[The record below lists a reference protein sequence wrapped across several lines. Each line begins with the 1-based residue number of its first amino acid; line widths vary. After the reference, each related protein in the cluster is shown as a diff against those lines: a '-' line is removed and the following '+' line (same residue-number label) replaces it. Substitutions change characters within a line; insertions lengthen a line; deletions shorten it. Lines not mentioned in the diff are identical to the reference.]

1 MLAHR
6 KILVSGSLAER
17 MVDRGSLSRASL
29 GRGSL
34 GRFSV
39 ATDVSASSAA
49 TRHWVNSV
57 SDIYG
62 QDEIE
67 ELLQD
72 LNRLEL
78 ATLDTDKFQ
87 VEQLSPRTEL
97 ELRRLPCCRSLTL
110 MGLMWVELAS
120 SFPQVLVRQL
130 PPPSYPGLAP
140 QEQFPGLIS
149 KDSNFIIYDV
159 LCAAGLGTATPTTSS
174 SGNLLTTTAAGGD
187 LAIFLGPYML
197 RFVPSHLIVI
207 IG

>member
-1 MLAHR
+1 M
-6 KILVSGSLAER
+6 LVSGSLAER

-87 VEQLSPRTEL
+87 VEKQLSPNR
-97 ELRRLPCCRSLTL
+97 
-110 MGLMWVELAS
+110 
-120 SFPQVLVRQL
+120 
-130 PPPSYPGLAP
+130 
-140 QEQFPGLIS
+140 
-149 KDSNFIIYDV
+149 D
-159 LCAAGLGTATPTTSS
+159 
-174 SGNLLTTTAAGGD
+174 
-187 LAIFLGPYML
+187 
-197 RFVPSHLIVI
+197 
-207 IG
+207 

>member
-1 MLAHR
+1 
-6 KILVSGSLAER
+6 

-87 VEQLSPRTEL
+87 VRFNSQRGM
-97 ELRRLPCCRSLTL
+97 LRRLTVQEFDIDGSHVGGVGLELPPSPGLPASSPLLPRPRSPGAVSRWPLKYPSNFELCHPLDIQVLCRHFYLEILVPCCHLERSCQ
-110 MGLMWVELAS
+110 
-120 SFPQVLVRQL
+120 P
-130 PPPSYPGLAP
+130 
-140 QEQFPGLIS
+140 
-149 KDSNFIIYDV
+149 
-159 LCAAGLGTATPTTSS
+159 
-174 SGNLLTTTAAGGD
+174 
-187 LAIFLGPYML
+187 FLGQPHPL
-197 RFVPSHLIVI
+197 SAVP
-207 IG
+207 GAPR

>member
-1 MLAHR
+1 MLAHLT
-6 KILVSGSLAER
+6 ILVAGSLAER

-87 VEQLSPRTEL
+87 VHQLLYSRTEL
-97 ELRRLPCCRSLTL
+97 ELRRLACCRSLTL

-149 KDSNFIIYDV
+149 KDSN
-159 LCAAGLGTATPTTSS
+159 
-174 SGNLLTTTAAGGD
+174 
-187 LAIFLGPYML
+187 
-197 RFVPSHLIVI
+197 LIP
-207 IG
+207 

>member
-1 MLAHR
+1 MIISCYIGVLWFRWLLSQHC
-6 KILVSGSLAER
+6 KKNLSGSLAER

-87 VEQLSPRTEL
+87 VSNNSLSKEL
-97 ELRRLPCCRSLTL
+97 EPKSKECALQEFDIDGSHVGGIGLDLPPSPS
-110 MGLMWVELAS
+110 GHPAS
-120 SFPQVLVRQL
+120 SPLLPRPRSPGAVSRYSKKNVALFIPICCLQPVLGQPHTL
-130 PPPSYPGLAP
+130 PAVQGTPGRLR
-140 QEQFPGLIS
+140 
-149 KDSNFIIYDV
+149 
-159 LCAAGLGTATPTTSS
+159 LGGT
-174 SGNLLTTTAAGGD
+174 
-187 LAIFLGPYML
+187 
-197 RFVPSHLIVI
+197 
-207 IG
+207 

>member
-1 MLAHR
+1 MLAHLT
-6 KILVSGSLAER
+6 ILVVGSLAER

-87 VEQLSPRTEL
+87 VELLSPRTEL
-97 ELRRLPCCRSLTL
+97 ELRLRMWPCCRSLTL

-140 QEQFPGLIS
+140 QEQFPGIS
-149 KDSNFIIYDV
+149 KDPNFI
-159 LCAAGLGTATPTTSS
+159 S
-174 SGNLLTTTAAGGD
+174 
-187 LAIFLGPYML
+187 
-197 RFVPSHLIVI
+197 
-207 IG
+207 

>member
-1 MLAHR
+1 M
-6 KILVSGSLAER
+6 AER

-87 VEQLSPRTEL
+87 VATFSHQNLNRDG
-97 ELRRLPCCRSLTL
+97 C
-110 MGLMWVELAS
+110 LAG
-120 SFPQVLVRQL
+120 V
-130 PPPSYPGLAP
+130 
-140 QEQFPGLIS
+140 
-149 KDSNFIIYDV
+149 
-159 LCAAGLGTATPTTSS
+159 
-174 SGNLLTTTAAGGD
+174 
-187 LAIFLGPYML
+187 
-197 RFVPSHLIVI
+197 
-207 IG
+207 

>member
-1 MLAHR
+1 M
-6 KILVSGSLAER
+6 
-17 MVDRGSLSRASL
+17 DRGSLSRASL

-87 VEQLSPRTEL
+87 VSNNSLSKEL
-97 ELRRLPCCRSLTL
+97 EPKSKECALQEFDIDGSHVGGIGLDLPPSPS
-110 MGLMWVELAS
+110 GHPAS
-120 SFPQVLVRQL
+120 SPLLPRPRSPGAVSRYSKKNVALFIPICSLQPVLGQPHTL
-130 PPPSYPGLAP
+130 PAVQGTPGRLR
-140 QEQFPGLIS
+140 
-149 KDSNFIIYDV
+149 
-159 LCAAGLGTATPTTSS
+159 LGGT
-174 SGNLLTTTAAGGD
+174 
-187 LAIFLGPYML
+187 
-197 RFVPSHLIVI
+197 
-207 IG
+207 

>member
-1 MLAHR
+1 M
-6 KILVSGSLAER
+6 
-17 MVDRGSLSRASL
+17 SRASL

-87 VEQLSPRTEL
+87 VRFNSQRGM
-97 ELRRLPCCRSLTL
+97 LRRLTVQEFDIDGSHVGGV
-110 MGLMWVELAS
+110 GLELPPSPGLPAS
-120 SFPQVLVRQL
+120 SPLL
-130 PPPSYPGLAP
+130 PRPRSPGAVSRWPLKYPSNF
-140 QEQFPGLIS
+140 ELIS
-149 KDSNFIIYDV
+149 KYFAVISILKSVYLVVTLNVLASRSWDSHTHYQQFREPPDDYGWGGPGHI
-159 LCAAGLGTATPTTSS
+159 LRPLQAAVRHHLSRHDI
-174 SGNLLTTTAAGGD
+174 LL
-187 LAIFLGPYML
+187 L
-197 RFVPSHLIVI
+197 
-207 IG
+207 